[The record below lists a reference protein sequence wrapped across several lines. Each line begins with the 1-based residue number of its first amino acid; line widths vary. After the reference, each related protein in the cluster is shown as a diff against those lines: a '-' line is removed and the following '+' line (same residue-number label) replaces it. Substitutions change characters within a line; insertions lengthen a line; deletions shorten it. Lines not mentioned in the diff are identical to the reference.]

1 MFQTFKNA
9 FKTPEICK
17 KILITLALLLVYRVG
32 CFVPIPGLNSALIYQ
47 PIAEM
52 NDFSLMFSAI
62 TGSAFQYGTLFSLG
76 IVPFIN
82 SFIIMQLL
90 TLIIPKLEKL
100 SKDGE
105 EGRKK
110 ITQYT
115 RYLAILLALIQAIG
129 VMFAWEGSITP
140 VFTNDPS
147 NEVDKIFTM
156 IFVVIILVG
165 GSALV
170 MWLSERI
177 TEYGIG
183 NGTSLI
189 IFIGIISSLGNSIL
203 TAVTN
208 IIPNQVKAGDTTSIW
223 FLLGFFVLVAV
234 LFFVIVFMDMA
245 ERKIKV
251 QYAKQIKGNKMYGG
265 QSTHI
270 PIKVTAGGVMPII
283 FASSLIMFPQMIIQ
297 FGGWETTKFG
307 LFWAEWFGSNGNL
320 YAPIMFLLIVF
331 FGFFYAQIQFN
342 PDDVA
347 RMLQQNGGFVQG
359 VRPGK
364 ATSDYLRKINN
375 RLTLFGSLFLA
386 VIALIPTLILQQ
398 VDGFATL
405 GLGNAFSA
413 TGLMIVVSTALEF
426 QKQLESQLLVKN
438 NKGFLK

>member
-1 MFQTFKNA
+1 MFLTFKNA

-17 KILITLALLLVYRVG
+17 KILITLALLLVYRIG
-32 CFVPIPGLNSALIYQ
+32 CFVPIPGLDSAAIFAGY
-47 PIAEM
+47 AET
-52 NDFSLMFSAI
+52 DFTLMLSAI
-62 TGSAFQYGTLFSLG
+62 TGSAFTYGTIFALG

-100 SKDGE
+100 SKEGE
-105 EGRKK
+105 DGRKK

-129 VMFAWEGSITP
+129 VMFAWQDSIIP
-140 VFTNDPS
+140 VFTGDAANQ
-147 NEVDKIFTM
+147 VDKIFTM
-156 IFVVIILVG
+156 IFIVIILVG
-165 GSALV
+165 GSTLV
-170 MWLSERI
+170 MWLGERI

-189 IFIGIISSLGNSIL
+189 IFIGIISSLGTSIWN
-203 TAVTN
+203 AVAGV
-208 IIPNQVKAGDTTSIW
+208 IPREVKAGETTSIW
-223 FLLGFFVLVAV
+223 FLLGFLVLVAI

-307 LFWAEWFGSNGNL
+307 LFWAEWFGTNGNL
-320 YAPIMFLLIVF
+320 YAPIMFILIVF

-398 VDGFATL
+398 VDGFAAL